1 MAEPNTLRALS
12 GLPLEPA
19 RLGESVL
26 VLIDCQNT
34 YTEGVLELDGV
45 QAALD
50 EAAVLLERARSAGAP
65 VIHVQH
71 DDGPGSLYDVNGP
84 HRRDRRPGRPAG
96 GRADRGEELP
106 ECVRADPS
114 ADRLASL
121 GVQNLV
127 LAGFMTH
134 MCVNST
140 ARGAF
145 NLGYAPTV
153 VANATAD
160 ARVAG
165 GRSRAGVGVDNSGRE
180 PGGDRR
186 PVRGG
191 RARRRRYPRI
201 GPRMRMS
208 AKAEYATARWS
219 SWRPPTRAR
228 WSKPR
233 IWPKRR
239 AFRRS
244 SLVDILS
251 DLRTDRLVRTA
262 PGRDGG
268 YELRAVPTDISIAD
282 VLR

>member
-19 RLGESVL
+19 PLGESVL

-71 DDGPGSLYDVNGP
+71 DDGPGSLYDIHGHTGAIV
-84 HRRDRRPGRPAG
+84 DRVAPRESEPVVVKNYPNSFVQT
-96 GRADRGEELP
+96 ELL
-106 ECVRADPS
+106 
-114 ADRLASL
+114 DRLAAI
-121 GVQNLV
+121 GVPNLV

-153 VANATAD
+153 VAAATAT
-160 ARVAG
+160 
-165 GRSRAGVGVDNSGRE
+165 RALPGVGAE
-180 PGGDRR
+180 P
-186 PVRGG
+186 V
-191 RARRRRYPRI
+191 
-201 GPRMRMS
+201 S
-208 AKAEYATARWS
+208 ASALQAA
-219 SWRPPTRAR
+219 
-228 WSKPR
+228 
-233 IWPKRR
+233 
-239 AFRRS
+239 
-244 SLVDILS
+244 SL
-251 DLRTDRLVRTA
+251 A
-262 PGRDGG
+262 
-268 YELRAVPTDISIAD
+268 AIAD
-282 VLR
+282 LFGVVVPHSADIPG